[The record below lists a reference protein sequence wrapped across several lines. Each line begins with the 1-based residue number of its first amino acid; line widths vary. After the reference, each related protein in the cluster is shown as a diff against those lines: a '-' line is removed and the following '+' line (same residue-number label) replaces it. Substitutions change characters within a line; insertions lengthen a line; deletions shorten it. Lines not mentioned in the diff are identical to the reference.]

1 MSTHI
6 YLKRSRSTGFTLIEL
21 MVAMVLG
28 MLTTV
33 IIAQAL
39 LNSEGNKRST
49 TSGGDAQVNGALSLL
64 TVQRDIQMAG
74 YGVAAKAS
82 ALGCSITAKKGAAPA
97 STAILAPVVISTTG
111 GGGPDQS
118 DTITILSSA
127 KTTFAV
133 PMDLSTIHNASST
146 TFTVKSALGVD
157 VGDFMLAIPGTP
169 SASKGCTMFQVTAVN
184 ALTGVITHSTS
195 STWNTSLSTIMP
207 TYVSDDDSL
216 VDLGAVRYRTYS
228 IDTTNNVLQVQDLD
242 TSTGA
247 MSTAQTVNPNIV
259 LLKAMYGRDTNGD
272 GVVDRYDDT
281 ISTAAAWASV
291 RVIRI
296 AVVARSGQREKTAVT
311 TTSPVWDVGTTATV
325 APTSNTVSCTPVSA
339 PTRCTLELRVP
350 TTSASATDTTEWQH
364 YRYKVYDTVIPVR
377 NMLWSS

>member
-1 MSTHI
+1 MRPTNPT
-6 YLKRSRSTGFTLIEL
+6 LLSRSAGFTLIEL

-49 TSGGDAQVNGALSLL
+49 TSGSDAQVNGALSLL
-64 TVQRDIQMAG
+64 TLQRDIQMAG
-74 YGVAAKAS
+74 YGVAAKS
-82 ALGCSITAKKGAAPA
+82 TALGCTITAQKGTAPA

-111 GGGPDQS
+111 GGGADKS

-127 KTTFAV
+127 KTNFAV
-133 PMDLSTIHNASST
+133 PMDLSTLHNSSST

-169 SASKGCTMFQVTAVN
+169 SSTKGCTMFQVTAVN

-195 STWNTSLSTIMP
+195 STWNASLSTIMP

-216 VDLGAVRYRTYS
+216 VNLGAVRYRTYS
-228 IDTTNNVLQVQDLD
+228 IDTTKNVLQVQDLD
-242 TSTGA
+242 MSTGA

-259 LLKAMYGRDTNGD
+259 LMKAMYGRDTNGD

-281 ISTAAAWASV
+281 LSTAADWASV

-296 AVVARSGQREKTAVT
+296 AIVARSGQREKTPVT
-311 TTSPVWDVGTTATV
+311 NSSPTWDVGTSATIAATNNASHCGTV
-325 APTSNTVSCTPVSA
+325 APIHCYLDLTIPPA
-339 PTRCTLELRVP
+339 
-350 TTSASATDTTEWQH
+350 SASATDVNEWKN